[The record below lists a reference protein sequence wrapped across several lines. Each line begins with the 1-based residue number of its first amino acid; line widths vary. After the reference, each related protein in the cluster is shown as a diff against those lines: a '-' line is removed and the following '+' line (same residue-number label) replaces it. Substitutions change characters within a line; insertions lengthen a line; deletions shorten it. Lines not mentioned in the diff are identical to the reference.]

1 MRSFVLALAAGL
13 ALAACSPS
21 MHRDCHPSPH
31 ADGVTPDGELHYPE
45 ICTASTTPAA
55 PVALDP
61 LSRALAGLRVD
72 TPDPCRQY
80 ARAHCSPDEG
90 CGAIVHQVNLITA
103 HRRPYARCV
112 ALLTAQA
119 RATPAEARRRR

>member
-1 MRSFVLALAAGL
+1 MRPFVLALAAGL

-21 MHRDCHPSPH
+21 MTPDCHRSPH
-31 ADGVTPDGELHYPE
+31 ADGVTADGDLHYPE
-45 ICTASTTPAA
+45 ICSASTTPAV

-61 LSRALAGLRVD
+61 VSQALAGLRVD

-90 CGAIVHQVNLITA
+90 CGAIVHQVNQITA
-103 HRRPYARCV
+103 RWRPYARCV

-119 RATPAEARRRR
+119 RATRAEARPRR